1 MKTIRFF
8 SAIAFPFAT
17 AITVMAQQP
26 PAAPG
31 GAPGAPAAPAVPQA
45 KIEMGA
51 MVYLT
56 TGQPQR
62 GFVQD
67 TNQQGILYSLVERAP
82 GQMVPWASVRGV
94 IFEESDEVMRE
105 ARAAFTQGQLDIA
118 VDAMGAI
125 ADRYANM
132 AWIPNSFATEARYY
146 QLEAL
151 RQLGRWAEMAPLLQT
166 PTAQAIPT
174 KLSAYYQPQFKLN
187 LLWAQ
192 YGAGQGEGIKA
203 AVSALEQPVTG
214 QAKLLPTPSFKEMP
228 LRELV
233 QITFFRAKMYESA
246 GKLDQALADYYRVF
260 SLSFGNSAHL
270 GVEAMKSALA
280 IQAKDPGVAAGK
292 PTPLRQIQSLAY
304 YFKTAIGQGQIDPA
318 LQSFAV
324 KPAIPRPAPPKEEPK
339 PAEGAPAAA
348 PGAPAAPPAKAGE
361 APKAATP
368 APAKA
373 AEPAKE
379 TPAAPAKGAEAPK
392 APAK

>member
-1 MKTIRFF
+1 MKTIRLF
-8 SAIAFPFAT
+8 SAIVFPLAS
-17 AITVMAQQP
+17 AITALAQQP
-26 PAAPG
+26 PVAPG
-31 GAPGAPAAPAVPQA
+31 GVPGAPAAPAVPQA

-51 MVYLT
+51 MIYLVN
-56 TGQPQR
+56 GQPQR

-82 GQMVPWASVRGV
+82 GQVVPWASVRGV

-146 QLEAL
+146 QLESL
-151 RQLGRWAEMAPLLQT
+151 RQLGRWKEMAPLLQT

-174 KLSAYYQPQFKLN
+174 KLSAYYQSQHKLN

-203 AVSALEQPVTG
+203 AVAALEKPVIG
-214 QAKLLPTPSFKEMP
+214 QAKLLPTPSFQEMP
-228 LRELV
+228 LRELA
-233 QITFFRAKMYESA
+233 QITFFRAKMYEGA

-260 SLSFGNSAHL
+260 SISFGNAGQL
-270 GVEAMKSALA
+270 GDEAMKSALA
-280 IQAKDPGVAAGK
+280 IQAKDPGVAAAK
-292 PTPLRQIQSLAY
+292 PIPLRQIQSLAY
-304 YFKTAIGQGQIDPA
+304 FYKSAIGQGQIDPA

-324 KPAIPRPAPPKEEPK
+324 KPVIPKAAPPKEEPK
-339 PAEGAPAAA
+339 PAEA
-348 PGAPAAPPAKAGE
+348 APAAP
-361 APKAATP
+361 AATP
-368 APAKA
+368 AKGTETPKA
-373 AEPAKE
+373 GEPAKGG
-379 TPAAPAKGAEAPK
+379 AAPATPAKAPK